1 MRFGSQKKAPTSSDS
16 ICAITSPP
24 LTGSEIPG
32 RAAPCRALSQLAVET
47 GMSDTAVQSVDVAS
61 LPLPPRNPLPYRQ
74 RLKAL
79 RAFHTGQEALRDSG
93 GPVTSV
99 DLGPKWLVPQM
110 VVTTS
115 PAGIHDVL
123 GRTDTF
129 VDKMIVHE
137 EMRHLLGD
145 NLFDLTHEPWLP
157 RRRALQPV
165 FTKHHVHAFGGDM
178 FRAADTV
185 AAGWPDGAEIDL
197 DAECR
202 RLTLRALGRS
212 MLCLDLD
219 EHADAVAEPVRVAL
233 AYIADRALR
242 LARAPRWLPTPARR
256 RAQAAAVALHQP
268 AADILRACRSDPLV
282 QAPLVH
288 ALLAATD
295 PDTGRGLSDDEIC
308 NELIAFLVAG
318 HDTTATTLGY
328 ALWSLGRHHEL
339 QQRVAAEV
347 ADLGDRD
354 LTPDDV
360 PRLGYTVAVLHESL
374 RLCPPAAAVGRT
386 AMQDIAVD
394 GYRIPRGTMLIAGIY
409 AVHRDPQL
417 WDDPLTFDPDR
428 FTAANSGTRDRWQ
441 YLPFGAGPRSCIGD
455 HFAMLE
461 ATLALA
467 TIIRRMEILS
477 LQEVFPVAAPF
488 TTVAAEAIPARVLR
502 RRTLCSPIVKR
513 C

>member
-1 MRFGSQKKAPTSSDS
+1 
-16 ICAITSPP
+16 
-24 LTGSEIPG
+24 
-32 RAAPCRALSQLAVET
+32 
-47 GMSDTAVQSVDVAS
+47 MSDTAVRPVEVAS
-61 LPLPPRNPLPYRQ
+61 LPLPPRNPLAYRQ
-74 RLKAL
+74 RL
-79 RAFHTGQEALRDSG
+79 RAVRVFHTGQEALRDAG
-93 GPVTSV
+93 GPVTSLG
-99 DLGPKWLVPQM
+99 LGPKWLVPQM

-115 PAGIHDVL
+115 PAGIRDVL
-123 GRTDTF
+123 GRTDAF
-129 VDKMIVHE
+129 VDKMVIHE

-145 NLFDLTHEPWLP
+145 NMFDLAHEPWLP

-165 FTKHHVHAFGGDM
+165 FTKQRVRAFGGDM

-185 AAGWPDGAEIDL
+185 AAGWSDGGEIDL

-212 MLCLDLD
+212 VLGLDLD

-233 AYIADRALR
+233 TYIADRALR
-242 LARAPRWLPTPARR
+242 PARAPRWLPTPARH
-256 RAQAAAVALHQP
+256 RARVAGAVLHQL
-268 AADILRACRSDPLV
+268 AADILHACRADPTIE
-282 QAPLVH
+282 APLVH
-288 ALLAATD
+288 ALIAATD
-295 PDTGRGLSDDEIC
+295 PETGRGLSDDEIC
-308 NELIAFLVAG
+308 NELIVFLAAG

-328 ALWSLGRHHEL
+328 ALWSLGHHREL
-339 QQRVAAEV
+339 QQRVVAEV
-347 ADLGDRD
+347 AGLGDRD

-360 PRLGYTVAVLHESL
+360 PRLAYTVAVLHESL
-374 RLCPPAAAVGRT
+374 RLCPPGAAVGRM

-394 GYRIPRGTMLIAGIY
+394 GYRIRRGTTLIAGVY

-417 WDDPLTFDPDR
+417 WDNPLTFDPDR
-428 FTAANSGTRDRWQ
+428 FAAANSKTRDRWQ

-467 TIIRRMEILS
+467 TIIRRV
-477 LQEVFPVAAPF
+477 EVHSMRTDFPLAVPF

-502 RRTLCSPIVKR
+502 RRTLCSPQVKR

>member
-1 MRFGSQKKAPTSSDS
+1 
-16 ICAITSPP
+16 
-24 LTGSEIPG
+24 
-32 RAAPCRALSQLAVET
+32 
-47 GMSDTAVQSVDVAS
+47 MSDTAVRPVEVAS
-61 LPLPPRNPLPYRQ
+61 LPLPPRNPLAYRQ
-74 RLKAL
+74 RL
-79 RAFHTGQEALRDSG
+79 RAVRVFHTGQEALRDAG
-93 GPVTSV
+93 GPVTSLG
-99 DLGPKWLVPQM
+99 LGPKWLVPQM

-115 PAGIHDVL
+115 PAGIRDVL
-123 GRTDTF
+123 GRTDAF
-129 VDKMIVHE
+129 VDKMVIHE

-145 NLFDLTHEPWLP
+145 NMFDLAHEPWLP

-165 FTKHHVHAFGGDM
+165 FTKQRVRAFGGDM

-185 AAGWPDGAEIDL
+185 AAGWSDGGEIDL

-212 MLCLDLD
+212 VLGLDLD

-233 AYIADRALR
+233 TYIADRALR
-242 LARAPRWLPTPARR
+242 PARAPRWLPTPARH
-256 RAQAAAVALHQP
+256 RARVAAAVLHQL
-268 AADILRACRSDPLV
+268 AADILHACRADPTIE
-282 QAPLVH
+282 APLVH
-288 ALLAATD
+288 ALIAATD
-295 PDTGRGLSDDEIC
+295 PETGRGLSDDEIC
-308 NELIAFLVAG
+308 NELIVFLAAG

-328 ALWSLGRHHEL
+328 ALWSLGHHREL
-339 QQRVAAEV
+339 QQRVVAEV
-347 ADLGDRD
+347 AGLGDRD

-360 PRLGYTVAVLHESL
+360 PRLAYTVAVLHESL
-374 RLCPPAAAVGRT
+374 RLCPPGAAVGRM

-394 GYRIPRGTMLIAGIY
+394 GYRIRRGTTLIAGVY

-417 WDDPLTFDPDR
+417 WDNPLTFDPDR
-428 FTAANSGTRDRWQ
+428 FAAANSKTRDRWQ

-467 TIIRRMEILS
+467 TIIRRV
-477 LQEVFPVAAPF
+477 EVHSMRTDFPLAVPF

-502 RRTLCSPIVKR
+502 RRTLCSPQVKR